1 MASLPKHAASVRL
14 SAAAL
19 QRFVPVLILIALIAA
34 ITAYNPNFLSVR
46 NFGRIGVSAAPSL
59 LVAVGATFIIL
70 MGSIDLSMEGTVALC
85 AVVFATLLHHL
96 GGVAGWGLLAVPAV
110 VLTGI
115 LMGLINGL
123 IHVKLQIPS
132 FMASLSM
139 GFVGLGA
146 TFIISGGYRINVA
159 DPVFRA
165 LLTERIFELPLMV
178 YAALIGLAVG
188 WFVETYTVLGRNFYA
203 IGGGEDLARA
213 SGLNV
218 GRIRVAGFALAGLFF
233 SLGALLAVARVGIA
247 DGDSGS
253 NQMFAAITA
262 VVVGG
267 TSLMGGN
274 GGVLNTLVGVLIV
287 AVINNG
293 MIVLGLPN
301 YVQSGVLGTV
311 VILAVVLSTDRRAIA
326 FAK

>member
-1 MASLPKHAASVRL
+1 MTAIQDHAGSR
-14 SAAAL
+14 
-19 QRFVPVLILIALIAA
+19 RFNVENLRKYVPVLILIALVI
-34 ITAYNPNFLSVR
+34 IISAYNPNFLSIR

-59 LVAVGATFIIL
+59 LVAVGVTFVIL
-70 MGSIDLSMEGTVALC
+70 MGSIDLSMEGTIALC
-85 AVVFATLLHHL
+85 AVVFASLMQLL
-96 GGVAGWGLLAVPAV
+96 GSVAGWGLLAVPAT
-110 VLTGI
+110 VLTGC
-115 LMGLINGL
+115 LMGLITGL
-123 IHVKLQIPS
+123 VHTKLRIPS

-146 TFIISGGYRINVA
+146 TFIISGGYRINVV
-159 DPVFRA
+159 DPIFRA
-165 LLTERIFELPLMV
+165 LLTERVFELPLMV
-178 YAALIGLAVG
+178 YAALIGLALG
-188 WFVETYTVLGRNFYA
+188 WFIENYTVLGRNFYA
-203 IGGGEDLARA
+203 VGGGEDLARA

-218 GRIRVAGFALAGLFF
+218 GRIRVAGFMLSGLFF

-267 TSLMGGN
+267 TSLMGGG

-287 AVINNG
+287 AVIDNG
-293 MIVLGLPN
+293 MIVLRLPN
-301 YVQSGVLGTV
+301 YVQSGVLGLI
-311 VILAVVLSTDRRAIA
+311 VIAAVVLSTDRRSIA